1 MGREAG
7 SKPID
12 REQALSGRPV
22 RLPFI
27 RRETR
32 DDGGLEVTVQFER
45 PRWQK
50 RLGATGHI
58 QRTFGM
64 DRYGR
69 AVYEACDGSAD
80 VRGIVKGFARRQ
92 RVSLAE
98 AELSVTAF
106 LRTLVTKGL
115 VAVRVRETDA

>member
-1 MGREAG
+1 MPKKADL
-7 SKPID
+7 KAID

-27 RRETR
+27 RREPR
-32 DDGGLEVTVQFER
+32 EDGGLKVTVQFER
-45 PRWQK
+45 PRWQM
-50 RLGATGHI
+50 RLGATGQI

-64 DRYGR
+64 DRYGK
-69 AVYEACDGSAD
+69 AVYEACDGKTD
-80 VRGIVKGFARRQ
+80 VRAIVREFARRH
-92 RVSLAE
+92 RVSVAE

-115 VAVRVRETDA
+115 VAVRVHGSDA

>member
-1 MGREAG
+1 MAR
-7 SKPID
+7 KTRRKVID
-12 REQALSGRPV
+12 REQALSGHPV

-27 RRETR
+27 RREPR
-32 DDGGLEVTVQFER
+32 EDGGLKVTVQFER

-50 RLGATGHI
+50 RLGANGHI

-69 AVYEACDGSAD
+69 AVYEACDGRTD
-80 VRGIVKGFARRQ
+80 VRGIARGFASRH
-92 RVSLAE
+92 RVSVAE